1 MSSIRADQHRPG
13 AIRVLADLVPGAVSS
28 AMVREVALVVGGA
41 AFTGLAAQIS
51 IPLPGT
57 PVPLTLQTFAVLVVG
72 AALGWR
78 RGLLS
83 LALYAGAGLA
93 GVPWFADGASG
104 WALASMGYVLGF
116 VFAAAL
122 VGWLAE
128 RGADRRVVT
137 AAVIMV
143 LGNLVIYVC
152 GVSVLMSALD
162 VDLRTALSLGVT
174 PFLLTDGIKIALA
187 AGVLPAAWRLVGRS
201 TGRGN

>member
-1 MSSIRADQHRPG
+1 MSSSPASLPARSG
-13 AIRVLADLVPGAVSS
+13 ARVLADLVPGAATAAV
-28 AMVREVALVVGGA
+28 AREVALVAGGA
-41 AFTGLAAQIS
+41 ALTGVAAQIA

-78 RGLLS
+78 RGLLA

-93 GVPWFADGASG
+93 GLPWFAEGQSG
-104 WALASMGYVLGF
+104 WAFASMGYVLGF

-128 RGADRRVVT
+128 RGADRRPVP
-137 AAVIMV
+137 AALIML

-162 VDLRTALSLGVT
+162 VGLGQAVALGVT
-174 PFLLTDGIKIALA
+174 PFLVTDAIKIVLA
-187 AGVLPAAWRLVGRS
+187 AGALPTAWRLAGRRA
-201 TGRGN
+201 T

>member
-1 MSSIRADQHRPG
+1 MSSSPASLPARSG
-13 AIRVLADLVPGAVSS
+13 ARVLADLVPGAATAAV
-28 AMVREVALVVGGA
+28 AREVALVAGGA
-41 AFTGLAAQIS
+41 ALTGVAAQIA

-78 RGLLS
+78 RGLLA

-93 GVPWFADGASG
+93 GLPWFAEGQSG
-104 WALASMGYVLGF
+104 WAFASMGYVLGF

-128 RGADRRVVT
+128 RGADRRPVP
-137 AAVIMV
+137 AALIML

-162 VDLRTALSLGVT
+162 VGLGQAVALGVT
-174 PFLLTDGIKIALA
+174 PFLVTDAIKIVLA
-187 AGVLPAAWRLVGRS
+187 AGALPTAWRLAGRR
-201 TGRGN
+201 TT